1 MKKIPIINA
10 TIMAANEKTRQAEEA
25 LGNAAGDA
33 REAKSKAEDAE
44 RIASNVQ
51 KVKRRLVIG
60 LRQLAGFSPL
70 TVIKLVSSQGSA
82 KTKEEAEKAF
92 QDTTNLD
99 NEVNDLMAQLTDA
112 EKELEEKKAQ
122 ADQDMMMAGMVRL
135 ARHSQTLS
143 PDIIKSLTSVFPS
156 SGFKQCKG
164 RRG

>member
-10 TIMAANEKTRQAEEA
+10 TIMAAKEKTRQAEEA
-25 LGNAAGDA
+25 LGNAASDA

-60 LRQLAGFSPL
+60 LCQLAGFSPL

-135 ARHSQTLS
+135 AHH
-143 PDIIKSLTSVFPS
+143 
-156 SGFKQCKG
+156 
-164 RRG
+164 